1 MDEQWKMAEHFSK
14 MIEFTLAK
22 CMSITER
29 MVEFTVTTRKWLSS
43 IKWLSTITK
52 MAKHYRKEWL
62 SSL

>member
-29 MVEFTVTTRKWLSS
+29 MVEFTVA
-43 IKWLSTITK
+43 TK
-52 MAKHYRKEWL
+52 NG
-62 SSL
+62 